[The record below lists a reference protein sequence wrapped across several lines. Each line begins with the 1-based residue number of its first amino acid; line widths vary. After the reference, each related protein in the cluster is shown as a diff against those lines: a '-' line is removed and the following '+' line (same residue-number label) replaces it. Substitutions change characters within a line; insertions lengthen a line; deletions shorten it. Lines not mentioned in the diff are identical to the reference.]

1 MSGMK
6 VAFQLRRRPGR
17 GQALALLLP
26 TRDADALLGLCA
38 RLGLDPAGRVHNV
51 SGGLLLTLDDPT
63 TRPTPGAVR
72 LRALAANLFL
82 PADADLIPALLDDE
96 AEGLARDRGLIFLPG
111 GQILGFD
118 PKAPLDPSALLSATQ
133 GPRRA
138 WKPLP
143 RPTLLADR
151 IEEIVIDWPVDQ
163 PESILDAGNESI
175 GTEEPRPADSSAAAR
190 IAGNAALGAGR
201 GMVWLGQTLGLQGL
215 ARLGAEWIKGAM
227 GIAPRLSETV
237 LGRQAAALRSL
248 LQEFREGDP
257 ERALRRA
264 LPLSEPGGPRGAGTA
279 VGDQLPNHDLS
290 YSLNKLLEPAGRGT
304 ATGVWHGG
312 HDLFTELTQE
322 YRKAAEK
329 AIRGG
334 DHRRAAFIYGRLLR
348 DYREAAHA
356 LLRGGLHHDAAV
368 LLLAKLDDR
377 REAARAFE
385 AAGEFDRAVELYR
398 QMGEHVEAGD
408 LLRRIGEEDAALAE
422 FFQAASRL
430 ATAGRGHLAAG
441 ELLLAKTGRSNLAMA
456 YFYAGWAR
464 RPDGNAIPC
473 ALRMAKLHAE
483 ANDVAAF
490 HTLLDQ
496 ADAFFAPPGN
506 DHAAGQFYNEVAR
519 LARQES
525 LGEAREAL
533 RERALMGLAYKL
545 RQLARPGA
553 RPGTFLPTLLG
564 RHGTWPASVVSD
576 ASFAVAAAT
585 RTPPEERK
593 RPPVHSSAWS
603 QRFRVGVGVVTAV
616 TSTPESGEVF
626 LGFAGGEVYCFRPE
640 LSEVVL
646 VASYHLPVAALG
658 VDPDGSSLVVLRAG
672 AGSMAAL
679 STYARLPDGSFR
691 NLLGTTV
698 ADVNEPWLTPILP
711 GESDDFVGLWDGT
724 ALKLLTVAT
733 LNSWGITIV
742 PNREPAPSAALLVAR
757 PRGDDAEPAVLLND
771 GLSWSL
777 INDRTAFWQR
787 SPLSWRP
794 WLPDDS
800 HLMSVPLSWLSRA
813 SDRDHLEMAGLGP
826 SGNAHW
832 ARLNLAEEGFQM
844 LATNVQTRAG
854 GYLAA
859 ALVRSGLIAAVSPT
873 RIEWLRGGAERFTL
887 VAASESAIPSAVACA
902 GSRRTGELIVVC
914 GDGYI
919 ARIPSPV

>member
-1 MSGMK
+1 MK

-17 GQALALLLP
+17 GQAIALLLP
-26 TRDADALLGLCA
+26 SGDAEALLGLCS
-38 RLGLDPAGRVHNV
+38 RLGLDPSGRVYPV
-51 SGGLLLTLDDPT
+51 AGGILLTLDDPT

-82 PADADLIPALLDDE
+82 PADAALIPALLDDE

-111 GQILGFD
+111 GRILGFD
-118 PKAPLDPSALLSATQ
+118 LKRPLDPSTLLSADPV
-133 GPRRA
+133 PRRD

-143 RPTLLADR
+143 KPTPLADR
-151 IEEIVIDWPVDQ
+151 IEEIVIDWPADQ
-163 PESILDAGNESI
+163 PESVLDAGNESI
-175 GTEEPRPADSSAAAR
+175 GTEEPRPEDSSAAAR

-227 GIAPRLSETV
+227 GIAPRLSEAV

-264 LPLSEPGGPRGAGTA
+264 LPLSEPGGPRGAGIAT
-279 VGDQLPNHDLS
+279 GDQLPTQDLS
-290 YSLNKLLEPAGRGT
+290 YSLNKLLEPSGRGGP
-304 ATGVWHGG
+304 TGVWQGS
-312 HDLFTELTQE
+312 HDLLVELTQE

-329 AIRGG
+329 AIRNG
-334 DHRRAAFIYGRLLR
+334 DYRRAAFIYGRLLR
-348 DYREAAHA
+348 DYRGAAHA

-398 QMGEHVEAGD
+398 QMGEHLEAGD
-408 LLRRIGEEDAALAE
+408 LLRRIGEEDAALTE
-422 FFQAASRL
+422 YFQAANRL
-430 ATAGRGHLAAG
+430 AVSGRGHLAAG
-441 ELLLAKTGRSNLAMA
+441 ELLLAKTGRADLAMA

-464 RPDGNAIPC
+464 RPDGNAIQC
-473 ALRMAKLHAE
+473 ALRMAALHAE

-490 HTLLDQ
+490 ETLLDQ
-496 ADAFFAPPGN
+496 ADTFFAPPGN

-519 LARQES
+519 LARHEALAES
-525 LGEAREAL
+525 REAL
-533 RERALMGLAYKL
+533 RDRAMMGLAFKL

-576 ASFAVAAAT
+576 ASFAVTAAT
-585 RTPPEERK
+585 RTPPDERK
-593 RPPVHSSAWS
+593 RSAVHCSAWAR
-603 QRFRVGVGVVTAV
+603 RFRVGVGVVTAV
-616 TSTPESGEVF
+616 TSASESGDVF

-640 LSEVVL
+640 RSEVVL
-646 VASYHLPVAALG
+646 VANYHLPVAALG
-658 VDPDGSSLVVLRAG
+658 VDPQGKSVVVLRAG
-672 AGSMAAL
+672 PGSMAIL
-679 STYARLPDGSFR
+679 STSERLPDGSFR
-691 NLLGTTV
+691 LLLSTPV
-698 ADVNEPWLTPILP
+698 ADVNEPWLTPVLP
-711 GESDDFVGLWDGT
+711 GEADDFVGLWDGT
-724 ALKLLTVAT
+724 ALSLLTVAT
-733 LNSWGITIV
+733 LNSWGNTIV
-742 PNREPAPSAALLVAR
+742 PRREPAPSAALLVAR

-777 INDRTAFWQR
+777 INDRTAAWQR

-800 HLMSVPLSWLSRA
+800 HLMSVPLSWLS
-813 SDRDHLEMAGLGP
+813 SVGDRDHLELAGLGP
-826 SGNAHW
+826 NGTAHW
-832 ARLNLAEEGFQM
+832 ASLNLAEEGFQM
-844 LATNVQTRAG
+844 LATNVQTREG

-859 ALVRSGLIAAVSPT
+859 AIVRSGLIAAVSPT
-873 RIEWLRGGAERFTL
+873 RIEWLRGGAERFTV
-887 VAASESAIPSAVACA
+887 VATSEDALPSAVACA

-919 ARIPSPV
+919 ARSTSPV